1 MLRSFRLGTLRQWHW
16 ISVALSLA
24 GRRLFAIIGLL
35 LLQRQAAARPGT
47 WPLTGLGLL
56 LPPRIASLFTH

>member
-24 GRRLFAIIGLL
+24 GRRLFAIAGLL
-35 LLQRQAAARPGT
+35 LL
-47 WPLTGLGLL
+47 
-56 LPPRIASLFTH
+56 